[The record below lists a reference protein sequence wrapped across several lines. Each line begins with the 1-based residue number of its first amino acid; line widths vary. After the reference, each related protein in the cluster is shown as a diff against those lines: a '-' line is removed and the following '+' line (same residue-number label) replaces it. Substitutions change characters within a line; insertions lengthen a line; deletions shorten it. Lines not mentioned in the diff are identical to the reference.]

1 MEVQA
6 ETDIKID
13 PKLEPGWKKALQ
25 KEFDLPYMSALKRF
39 LIAEK
44 QKGIS
49 IFPPGNQIFSAFD
62 LTPFDKVKVVILGQ
76 DPYHG
81 QAQAHGLSFS
91 VPDGTRQPPS
101 LQNIFKELQSDLGI
115 PIPQTSGN
123 LSKWAEQGV
132 FLLNAI
138 LTVQANQP
146 ASHQEKGWEI
156 FTDAVIK
163 TLSDQ
168 KEGLVFILWGKFAQ
182 SKEALIDNSKHYI
195 IKSTHPSPFS
205 ANYGFFGSKPFSK
218 ANEYLEAKGKVAI
231 DWKINQTLS
240 IEK

>member
-1 MEVQA
+1 MEA
-6 ETDIKID
+6 KPETDIKID
-13 PKLEPGWKKALQ
+13 PKLETGWKNALK
-25 KEFDLPYMSALKRF
+25 KEFDQPYMSSLKKF
-39 LIAEK
+39 LVSEK

-49 IFPPGNQIFSAFD
+49 VYPPGNLIFSAFN

-81 QAQAHGLSFS
+81 PGQAHGLSFS

-101 LQNIFKELQSDLGI
+101 LQNIFKELQADLGI
-115 PIPQTSGN
+115 PNSQSTGN

-138 LTVQANQP
+138 LTVQANNA
-146 ASHQEKGWEI
+146 ASHQQKGWEI

-168 KEGLVFILWGKFAQ
+168 KVGLVFILWGKFAQ
-182 SKEALIDNSKHYI
+182 SKETLIDSGKHLI
-195 IKSTHPSPFS
+195 IKSAHPSPFS

-218 ANEYLEAKGKVAI
+218 TNEYLKSKGKGAI
-231 DWKINQTLS
+231 DWS
-240 IEK
+240 IG

>member
-13 PKLEPGWKKALQ
+13 PKLEPGWKNALQ
-25 KEFDLPYMSALKRF
+25 KEFDLPYMAALKKF

-49 IFPPGNQIFSAFD
+49 VYPPGNQIFSAFN

-81 QAQAHGLSFS
+81 PGQAHGLSFS

-101 LQNIFKELQSDLGI
+101 LQNIFKELQADLGI
-115 PIPQTSGN
+115 PISQASGN
-123 LSKWAEQGV
+123 LAKWAEQGV

-138 LTVQANQP
+138 LTVQANNA
-146 ASHQEKGWEI
+146 ASHQEKGWET

-182 SKEALIDNSKHYI
+182 SKETLIDSSKHLI
-195 IKSTHPSPFS
+195 IKSAHPSPFS

-218 ANEYLEAKGKVAI
+218 TNEYLKSKGKGAI
-231 DWKINQTLS
+231 DWRIG
-240 IEK
+240 

>member
-6 ETDIKID
+6 GSDIKID
-13 PKLEPGWKKALQ
+13 PKLEPGWKNALQ
-25 KEFDLPYMSALKRF
+25 KEFDQPYMSALKKF
-39 LIAEK
+39 LITEK

-49 IFPPGNQIFSAFD
+49 VYPPGNQIFSAFN

-81 QAQAHGLSFS
+81 PGQAHGLSFS
-91 VPDGTRQPPS
+91 VPDGIRQPPS
-101 LQNIFKELQSDLGI
+101 LQNIFKELHADLGI
-115 PIPQTSGN
+115 PNSHTSGN

-138 LTVQANQP
+138 LTVQANNA
-146 ASHQEKGWEI
+146 ASHQEKGWET

-182 SKEALIDNSKHYI
+182 TKETLIDSSKHLI
-195 IKSTHPSPFS
+195 IKSAHPSPFS

-218 ANEYLEAKGKVAI
+218 TNEYLESEGKEAI
-231 DWKINQTLS
+231 DWRIG
-240 IEK
+240 

>member
-6 ETDIKID
+6 ETDVKID
-13 PKLEPGWKKALQ
+13 PKLEPGWKNILQ
-25 KEFDLPYMSALKRF
+25 KEFDEPYMSSLKKF
-39 LIAEK
+39 LVAEK
-44 QKGIS
+44 QKGVS
-49 IFPPGNQIFSAFD
+49 VYPPGNQIFSAFN

-81 QAQAHGLSFS
+81 PGQAHGLSFS

-115 PIPQTSGN
+115 PVSQTGGN

-138 LTVQANQP
+138 LTVQANNA

-163 TLSDQ
+163 ALSNQ

-182 SKEALIDNSKHYI
+182 SKETLIDSSKHLI
-195 IKSTHPSPFS
+195 IKSAHPSPFS

-218 ANEYLEAKGKVAI
+218 TNDYLQSKGKEVI
-231 DWKINQTLS
+231 DWKIW
-240 IEK
+240 

>member
-6 ETDIKID
+6 ETDLKID
-13 PKLEPGWKKALQ
+13 PKLEPGWKQALQ
-25 KEFDLPYMSALKRF
+25 KEFGLPYFSELKRF

-44 QKGIS
+44 QKGVS
-49 IFPPGNQIFSAFD
+49 IYPPGNLIFSAFN

-81 QAQAHGLSFS
+81 VGQAHGLSFS
-91 VPDGTRQPPS
+91 VQDGIRQPPS
-101 LQNIFKELQSDLGI
+101 LQNIFKELQADLGI
-115 PIPQTSGN
+115 PVPQTNGN
-123 LSKWAEQGV
+123 LAKWAEQGV

-138 LTVQANQP
+138 LTVQANLA
-146 ASHQEKGWEI
+146 ASHSQKGWEQ

-182 SKEALIDNSKHYI
+182 SKETLIDTSKHFI
-195 IKSTHPSPFS
+195 IKSAHPSPFS

-218 ANEYLEAKGKVAI
+218 TNEYLQNHSKEP
-231 DWKINQTLS
+231 INWQIS
-240 IEK
+240 